1 MGTVGRALNSIWDGL
16 RRLLPGSSAQAEAR
30 LLRICRGSVEQM
42 NRLIAYEKKRVP
54 NLSHRDACLSAIER
68 YRRDQ

>member
-1 MGTVGRALNSIWDGL
+1 MGTVGRALNSILSGF

-30 LLRICRGSVEQM
+30 LLRICGGDVEQM

-54 NLSHRDACLSAIER
+54 ILSRRDACLSAIER
-68 YRRDQ
+68 YKRDQ